1 MDPEAAAIVFETTEC
16 PTSLMPWDIISETG
30 LGWDWYIGWAS
41 KDTKVMRFCKAV
53 ASHTTAF
60 AKDILHIL
68 YCPPD
73 MVTMAIAL
81 NDKLCTESKLCY
93 CYVDTCANPLTR
105 GQLIVDWRGL
115 LKRPANIT
123 VCTKWS
129 PEVFK
134 EVLEKMKLC

>member
-16 PTSLMPWDIISETG
+16 PTSLMPWDIISET
-30 LGWDWYIGWAS
+30 GWAS

-73 MVTMAIAL
+73 IVTMALAL
-81 NDKLCTESKLCY
+81 NGKLCTESKLCY

-115 LKRPANIT
+115 LKRPVNIT

-134 EVLEKMKLC
+134 EVLEKKKLC